1 MEKKEWG
8 IGRQTEEMEELYEE
22 DGINGRKKRKV
33 KEGSLTFFLFFFPNL
48 FQRNKIRNT
57 GRMGKTE
64 PQRKEKQMKSK
75 TSRLN
80 YGRVK
85 ISGNRKKLK
94 TGRKI

>member
-8 IGRQTEEMEELYEE
+8 IGRQTAEMEELYEK

-33 KEGSLTFFLFFFPNL
+33 KEGSLTFLFFFPIL

-64 PQRKEKQMKSK
+64 LQRKEKQMESK

-85 ISGNRKKLK
+85 ISGNRKKN
-94 TGRKI
+94 